1 MRMDMKTRLL
11 TLASLILLFSGCMK
25 DDRLNFMVD
34 DSFGFTARQ
43 AVVEASI
50 HTGSCS
56 VGIAKNGI
64 GSSAASVE
72 IISGADD
79 DKAAL
84 DAYNKA
90 NGTSFKALPAYLYE
104 FSDSKLEY
112 SEKEVVKEV
121 SISWDA
127 KLVSQMMESGDDFVI
142 PLCITSGKLNVNKNH
157 RFLMVHL
164 NRSTLAVEQTRQVR
178 SIEGKAVEAD
188 ESGKVPELKETI
200 TLDLSLDHPI
210 KNVGITLP
218 VAVDNGLVAAFNDK
232 EEDEW
237 VAAPDGLVS
246 IVNQSVSIPEGS
258 SSATF
263 QVVLDKG
270 KLPFKDGKLQVFP
283 NYVVPVAVNA
293 DVIKATM
300 SGEEFDL
307 KGLGLGNT
315 VTYICVSYAMNGI
328 SVVVREWGRYSKGTA
343 WYSDLDGFSSGADRT
358 IAMDDNYVYIAH
370 SSGTAGLY
378 ALNRS
383 NGSFAKKLDVS
394 PTEGGKCTHPVS
406 CVRMIRNESGADIL
420 LFSSLKV
427 EGDEHV
433 YVYAYVNGTDAA
445 PVRILDFLHDNK
457 GGADDWRR
465 YGDRFTVEGTWQNGK
480 LWFLTW
486 HDGTYGK
493 MLGFHIVNGTVV
505 NPEDPEDYYI
515 PSDKAGIKDVV
526 RYPGWDNFLVTRNG
540 RGNIYSVG
548 APGANGWIGLDDQKE
563 MPALSLAYGFNF
575 FDFHGEDYIAFMQ
588 LDGENAVRGKL
599 VIMDNKAESPA
610 QFPDQLDWFAE
621 NRTPGEGE
629 DLAEGLRYFPIQDP
643 EDFEAK
649 SSITAS
655 HSVGDCTVRYIGGST
670 YIAVLMQ
677 GCGLSLFQLQ

>member
-1 MRMDMKTRLL
+1 MKTRLL
-11 TLASLILLFSGCMK
+11 ILASVILFLSGCMK

-34 DSFGFTARQ
+34 DSFGLTARE

-64 GSSAASVE
+64 GSSAAAVE
-72 IISGADD
+72 ISSGQAADI
-79 DKAAL
+79 AAL
-84 DAYNKA
+84 DEYNKA
-90 NGTSFKALPAYLYE
+90 NGTAFKALPAYLYE
-104 FSDSKLEY
+104 LSDNKIEY

-127 KLVSQMMESGDDFVI
+127 NLVAQMMETGENYVI
-142 PLCITSGKLNVNKNH
+142 PLSISSGKLSVNKEHN
-157 RFLMVHL
+157 FLMVHL
-164 NRSTLAVEQTRQVR
+164 NRSTLSVEQARQVR

-188 ESGKVPELKETI
+188 ASGKVPELKETI
-200 TLDLSLDHPI
+200 TLDLSMDHPI
-210 KNVGITLP
+210 KNVGMTLP
-218 VAVDNGLVAAFNDK
+218 VLIDGSLVAAFNEK

-237 VAAPDGLVS
+237 VAAPEGLVT
-246 IVNQSVSIPEGS
+246 IVNESVTIPEGTT
-258 SSATF
+258 SATF
-263 QVVLDKG
+263 QVILDKG

-293 DVIKATM
+293 QSLQATM
-300 SGEEFDL
+300 SGKEFDL
-307 KGLGLGNT
+307 KGLGLGNMA
-315 VTYICVSYAMNGI
+315 TYICVSYAMNGI
-328 SVVVREWGRYSKGTA
+328 SVVVREWGRYSQTSA
-343 WYSDLDGFSSGADRT
+343 WYSDLDGFAGSADRT

-370 SSGTAGLY
+370 SSATAGIY

-394 PTEGGKCTHPVS
+394 PTEGGVCTHPVS
-406 CVRMIRNESGADIL
+406 CVRMIKNETGPDIL

-427 EGDEHV
+427 ENNEHV
-433 YVYAYVNGTDAA
+433 YLYAYVNGTDAA
-445 PVRILDFLHDNK
+445 PVRIMDFLHDNK

-465 YGDRFTVEGTWQNGK
+465 YGDRFTVEGTWQSGK

-486 HDGTYGK
+486 HDGAYGK
-493 MLGFHIVNGTVV
+493 MLGFHIENGVVV

-515 PSDKAGIKDVV
+515 PNDKAGIKDVI
-526 RYPGWDNFLVTRNG
+526 RYPGWDKFLVTRNG

-548 APGANGWIGLDDQKE
+548 APGANGWIGLNDDKE
-563 MPALSLAYGFNF
+563 LSALSLAYGFNF
-575 FDFHGEDYIAFMQ
+575 FDFHGENYIAFMQ

-599 VIMDNKAESPA
+599 VIMDDKSESPA
-610 QFPDQLDWFAE
+610 QFPDQLDWFVE
-621 NRTPGEGE
+621 NKTPADGE
-629 DLAEGLRYFPIQDP
+629 DLAEGLRYFPIQDA

-649 SSITAS
+649 STITAG
-655 HSVGDCTVRYIGGST
+655 HSVGDCTVRYIDGST
-670 YIAVLMQ
+670 YVAVLMQ

>member
-1 MRMDMKTRLL
+1 MNMKQRIFLL
-11 TLASLILLFSGCMK
+11 AAVILCVSGCLK

-34 DSFGFTARQ
+34 DSFGLTARE

-64 GSSAASVE
+64 GSTAATVE
-72 IISGADD
+72 ISSGLDS
-79 DKAAL
+79 DKDAIQ
-84 DAYNKA
+84 AYNNA
-90 NGTSFKALPAYLYE
+90 NGTDYMPLPAYLYE
-104 FSDSKLEY
+104 LSHSRLEY
-112 SEKEVVKEV
+112 SQKEVVKEV
-121 SISWDA
+121 SLTWDA
-127 KLVSQMMESGDDFVI
+127 NLVARMMDSGNDYVI
-142 PLCITSGKLNVNKNH
+142 PLSISSAKLSVNGEH
-157 RFLMVHL
+157 SFMMIHL
-164 NRSTLAVEQTRQVR
+164 NRSTLSVEQARQVR

-188 ESGKVPELKETI
+188 GSGKVPELKETI
-200 TLDLSLDHPI
+200 TLDLSMDHSI
-210 KNVGITLP
+210 KNVGFTLP
-218 VAVDNGLVAAFNDK
+218 VAIDNSLIDAFNQK

-237 VAAPDGLVS
+237 VAAPEGLVT
-246 IVNQSVSIPEGS
+246 IVNESVTIPEGTA
-258 SSATF
+258 SATF

-270 KLPFKDGKLQVFP
+270 KLPFSDGKLQVFP
-283 NYVVPVAVNA
+283 NYVVPVAV
-293 DVIKATM
+293 DPESLTATM
-300 SGEEFDL
+300 SGQEFDL
-307 KGLGLGNT
+307 KGLGLGNM

-328 SVVVREWGRYSKGTA
+328 SVVVREWGLYSKTSA
-343 WYSDLDGFSSGADRT
+343 WYSDLDGFAGGADRT
-358 IAMDDNYVYIAH
+358 IAMDDNYIYIAH
-370 SSGTAGLY
+370 SSATAGLY

-394 PTEGGKCTHPVS
+394 PTEGGTCTHPVS
-406 CVRMIRNESGADIL
+406 CVRMIKNENGPDIL

-427 EGDEHV
+427 ENNEHL

-465 YGDRFTVEGTWQNGK
+465 YGDRFTVEGTWQDGK

-486 HDGTYGK
+486 HDGAFGK
-493 MLGFHIVNGTVV
+493 MLGFHIVNGVVV

-515 PSDKAGIKDVV
+515 PNDTAGIKDVI
-526 RYPGWDNFLVTRNG
+526 RYPLWDKFLVTRNG

-548 APGANGWIGLDDQKE
+548 APGANGWITLNEEKE
-563 MPALSLAYGFNF
+563 LSALSLAYGFNF
-575 FDFHGEDYIAFMQ
+575 FDFHGENYLAFMQ

-610 QFPDQLDWFAE
+610 QFPDQLDWFVE
-621 NRTPGEGE
+621 NKTPADGE
-629 DLAEGLRYFPIQDP
+629 DLAEGLRYFPIQDA

-649 SSITAS
+649 STITAG
-655 HSVGDCTVRYIGGST
+655 HSVGDCTVRYIDGST
-670 YIAVLMQ
+670 YVAVLMQ

>member
-1 MRMDMKTRLL
+1 MKTRLL
-11 TLASLILLFSGCMK
+11 ILASLILLSSGCMK

-34 DSFGFTARQ
+34 DSFGLTARE
-43 AVVEASI
+43 AIVEASI
-50 HTGSCS
+50 HTGSFS

-90 NGTSFKALPAYLYE
+90 NGTFFKALPAYLYE

-127 KLVSQMMESGDDFVI
+127 KLVSQMMESGDDYVI
-142 PLCITSGKLNVNKNH
+142 PLCISSGKLNVNSEH
-157 RFLMVHL
+157 SFLIVHL
-164 NRSTLAVEQTRQVR
+164 NRSTLAVEQVRQVR

-188 ESGKVPELKETI
+188 DSGKVPELKETI

-210 KNVGITLP
+210 KNVGMTLP
-218 VAVDNGLVAAFNDK
+218 VAVDNGLVAAFNEK

-293 DVIKATM
+293 DAIKATM

-394 PTEGGKCTHPVS
+394 
-406 CVRMIRNESGADIL
+406 
-420 LFSSLKV
+420 
-427 EGDEHV
+427 
-433 YVYAYVNGTDAA
+433 
-445 PVRILDFLHDNK
+445 LDFLHDNK

-465 YGDRFTVEGTWQNGK
+465 YGDLFTVEGTWQNGK